1 MTRTAYQ
8 CEIDKYRSDGY
19 FITPVMY
26 DESQL
31 AELRDEAQRLWEQ
44 AIEQADQGKVEKT
57 RRLAFVGWLHER
69 SPVFARF
76 LKSEPL
82 LDVARQMIGDDVD
95 IAGNQ
100 LVLKAPNPE
109 GRNTFA
115 WHQDSFYA
123 AEQEWD
129 KQIILD
135 DSRTFQCWVALN
147 DATVENGCLRVI
159 PGDHR
164 GGLLEHGRDPVNG
177 EFALD
182 VDESRAVLAEM
193 KAGQM
198 LIFSIG
204 RLRPHRWGLGSVTR
218 WRRRANVAS
227 AARVSHRNWQRRPAH
242 GGTDVHR
249 RARHAAH
256 RASLRSIA
264 RGESNLNPSP
274 SAYSVRAYRS

>member
-8 CEIDKYRSDGY
+8 CEIAKYRSDGY

-31 AELRDEAQRLWEQ
+31 AELRDEAHHLWQQ
-44 AIEQADQGKVEKT
+44 AIEQADQDKVEKT

-69 SPVFARF
+69 SAVFARF
-76 LKSEPL
+76 LKSKPL
-82 LDVARQMIGDDVD
+82 LDVARQMLGDDVD

-123 AEQEWD
+123 AQQEWD

-135 DSRTFQCWVALN
+135 DSRTFQCWVALT

-164 GGLLEHGRDPVNG
+164 NGLLEHGRDPVNG

-182 VDESRAVLAEM
+182 VDESRSVLAEM
-193 KAGQM
+193 NAGQM
-198 LIFSIG
+198 LIFSGLLPHASGANTSGGPRMAAQMCIG
-204 RLRPHRWGLGSVTR
+204 VPGTLPTEHRYEVLR
-218 WRRRANVAS
+218 
-227 AARVSHRNWQRRPAH
+227 
-242 GGTDVHR
+242 GGCV
-249 RARHAAH
+249 
-256 RASLRSIA
+256 
-264 RGESNLNPSP
+264 
-274 SAYSVRAYRS
+274 V

>member
-198 LIFSIG
+198 LIFSGLLPHASGANTSDGPRMAAQMCIG
-204 RLRPHRWGLGSVTR
+204 VPGTLPTEHRYEVLRGGKVT
-218 WRRRANVAS
+218 
-227 AARVSHRNWQRRPAH
+227 
-242 GGTDVHR
+242 
-249 RARHAAH
+249 
-256 RASLRSIA
+256 
-264 RGESNLNPSP
+264 
-274 SAYSVRAYRS
+274 